1 MIMMIY
7 AAMLIMVILTVV
19 AGCWLLWEVRESSR
33 IDRGW
38 RRIWREEAARRRLLG
53 LPPRKG

>member
-7 AAMLIMVILTVV
+7 AAMLIMVVLTVV
-19 AGCWLLWEVRESSR
+19 AGSWLLWEVYEAWR

-53 LPPRKG
+53 LPPRQ